1 MSEPTAVE
9 PPAEAD
15 IGSVA
20 YFERRLD
27 ESIKQSP
34 AYKALVAEI
43 EKLKKVNQRQR
54 DDHTM
59 LWNWVKAIEQRLIRA
74 ERSEPPTP
82 AVKGD
87 GE

>member
-1 MSEPTAVE
+1 MSEATAVE

-34 AYKALVAEI
+34 AYKALVTEI
-43 EKLKKVNQRQR
+43 ETLKRGQTKQRE
-54 DDHTM
+54 DHTT
-59 LWNWVKAIEQRLIRA
+59 LWNWVKKVEERLIRR
-74 ERSEPPTP
+74 ERDEPP
-82 AVKGD
+82 AKLAKGD